1 MGGLTLGGNCR
12 SIAMM
17 IRPPLQPDPAQGLLR
32 AEHFQMAWATND
44 IARAQKV
51 MRDRYGVVNWTRF
64 GGPMPQGG
72 SIHVELA
79 WVGTI
84 MYELM
89 TAQGPGSAIYMDRL
103 PHKDG
108 FHMKHHHLGYIVE
121 SEAGWEALL
130 AEVEAKGHHMPHY
143 SAKSPFAKSCFVDA
157 PELGHYL
164 EYIWPTPE
172 AVKFFQNVAS
182 N

>member
-1 MGGLTLGGNCR
+1 MAAMQRPALT
-12 SIAMM
+12 I
-17 IRPPLQPDPAQGLLR
+17 DPAAGLLR

-44 IARAQKV
+44 ITRAQAL
-51 MRDRYGVVNWTRF
+51 MREHYGVMHWTRF
-64 GGPMPQGG
+64 GGPTPQGG

-84 MYELM
+84 MYELL
-89 TAQGPGSAIYMDRL
+89 TAEGPGSAIYMDRL
-103 PHKDG
+103 PTGDG
-108 FHMKHHHLGYIVE
+108 FHMLHHHLGYIVDTA
-121 SEAGWEALL
+121 AGWDALL

-143 SAKSPFAKSCFVDA
+143 SAESPFAKSCFVDA

-164 EYIWPTPE
+164 EYIFPTPA
-172 AVKFFQNVAS
+172 AVAFFDSVAS